1 MTTNQIVLIVAIVAV
16 IAIVLIAR
24 GSGPRVTHI
33 DTTRRD
39 EDRPGE

>member
-1 MTTNQIVLIVAIVAV
+1 MTTTQIVLVVALVAV

-33 DTTRRD
+33 DTRRD
-39 EDRPGE
+39 ADRPSE